1 VSDLQTLIANWLTQL
16 AAVLPVGVAFAAGMV
31 AAVNPC
37 GFAMLP
43 AYLSLYLGAGEEGFG
58 RRSPVVRLLRAL
70 LVGLTVSSGFVLL
83 FGAAG
88 ILISAGATLLVD
100 VMPAL
105 GIVIGGLL
113 VLSGLWMLAARTPHA
128 GVFGR
133 LAGQLGD
140 PGTVGVPGFFMFGL
154 AYEAASL
161 SCTLPVFLA
170 VVGSRWS
177 GAASPQAAS
186 YQEQDGSSATAWV
199 WPRCWWRLPWRW
211 QSSRGASSSG
221 CARRCL
227 TSSSPRP
234 SSSCSQARTSSTTGC
249 PPPGESYRPVEG
261 DRLKSPDGP
270 QTRNS
275 REIQVD
281 TIT

>member
-1 VSDLQTLIANWLTQL
+1 MAHDPGAQARDNPVSDLQTLIANWLTQL

-140 PGTVGVPGFFMFGL
+140 PGTVGVPGFFMFGF
-154 AYEAASL
+154 AYGAASL

-170 VVGSRWS
+170 VVGSSLTAGGFVS
-177 GAASPQAAS
+177 GAGRFVSYGLGMASVLVALTLALAVFKGGLVKWLRKAVPYVQ
-186 YQEQDGSSATAWV
+186 
-199 WPRCWWRLPWRW
+199 L
-211 QSSRGASSSG
+211 ASSVLLVLAG
-221 CARRCL
+221 AYIIYYWL
-227 TSSSPRP
+227 
-234 SSSCSQARTSSTTGC
+234 SSTG
-249 PPPGESYRPVEG
+249 
-261 DRLKSPDGP
+261 
-270 QTRNS
+270 
-275 REIQVD
+275 
-281 TIT
+281 